1 MKPNGKR
8 GIHGKLPEENPDWL
22 ADATADRESGNAH
35 GRQRSFL
42 IKWLSCHQ
50 PTPTRPRVPAYAG
63 ESYHMSKRALAVS
76 LLLASLLCSPVR
88 ADSLQDLQSLVKQ
101 GQLTQALE
109 KADQLLAA
117 KPRDAQVRFLKG
129 VVLSELN
136 RGSEAVAVFQKLTED
151 YPELPEPYN
160 NLAVLYAQ
168 QRQYDKART
177 ALEMAIRTHP
187 SYATAHENLGDIY
200 ARLASQAYDKALA
213 LDSSN
218 AAAQN
223 KLAMI
228 REMMSV
234 TGKTVRPTAVASA
247 APAARTPPPAAPAP
261 APAAAPAVIAAAK
274 PVAPPPVAAAPAPKP
289 AIPPVAMA
297 PVAAA
302 PAAAKPA
309 APAAPSAKPVTAP
322 PAPAAA
328 APVELKPAAKRPEPK
343 DETPQQAAAIA
354 KAVQSWAGA
363 WSKKDVKSYLGHYAK
378 DFEPPKGLNRKA
390 WEEERSARLTKPG
403 NIEVDLENVKVVSV
417 SGDRATVKLRQHY
430 RSANLSTSSNKT
442 LGLVMQDGKWVIQ
455 QERVGG

>member
-1 MKPNGKR
+1 MKPSERREKR
-8 GIHGKLPEENPDWL
+8 RILPGESQSGQMEGPGG
-22 ADATADRESGNAH
+22 RESGSAH
-35 GRQRSFL
+35 GRRLRFL
-42 IKWLSCHQ
+42 IKWLACSN
-50 PTPTRPRVPAYAG
+50 PTNTPFRAPAYAG
-63 ESYHMSKRALAVS
+63 GSYHMSKRALAAS
-76 LLLASLLCSPVR
+76 LLLASLLCGPVR
-88 ADSLQDLQSLVKQ
+88 ADSLQDLQTLVKQ

-168 QRQYDKART
+168 QRQYDKARN

-218 AAAQN
+218 VVAQN

-234 TGKTVRPTAVASA
+234 TGKTTRPA
-247 APAARTPPPAAPAP
+247 
-261 APAAAPAVIAAAK
+261 
-274 PVAPPPVAAAPAPKP
+274 
-289 AIPPVAMA
+289 A

-302 PAAAKPA
+302 PATKPAVVAAATPAPAPAAPAAKPVAPAPVAVAPAPTPAKPVAAAPVAPPAAKPA
-309 APAAPSAKPVTAP
+309 APAPVAV
-322 PAPAAA
+322 AQ
-328 APVELKPAAKRPEPK
+328 APVVKEEPKPAKRPEPK
-343 DETPQQAAAIA
+343 DETPAQAAAIT
-354 KAVQSWAGA
+354 KSVQSWATS
-363 WSKKDVKSYLGHYAK
+363 WSRKDVKGYLGHYAK

-390 WEEERSARLTKPG
+390 WEEERNQRLTKPG
-403 NIEVDLENVKVVSV
+403 DIEVNLENVKVVSV

-442 LGLVMQDGKWVIQ
+442 LNLVLQDGKWVIQ

>member
-1 MKPNGKR
+1 
-8 GIHGKLPEENPDWL
+8 
-22 ADATADRESGNAH
+22 
-35 GRQRSFL
+35 
-42 IKWLSCHQ
+42 
-50 PTPTRPRVPAYAG
+50 
-63 ESYHMSKRALAVS
+63 MSKRALAAS
-76 LLLASLLCSPVR
+76 LLLASLLCGPVR
-88 ADSLQDLQSLVKQ
+88 ADSLQDLQTLVKQ

-136 RGSEAVAVFQKLTED
+136 RSSEAVAVFQKLTED

-168 QRQYDKART
+168 QRQYDKARN

-218 AAAQN
+218 VVAQN

-234 TGKTVRPTAVASA
+234 TGKTTRPA
-247 APAARTPPPAAPAP
+247 
-261 APAAAPAVIAAAK
+261 
-274 PVAPPPVAAAPAPKP
+274 
-289 AIPPVAMA
+289 A

-302 PAAAKPA
+302 PAAKPAVVAA
-309 APAAPSAKPVTAP
+309 APAAAPAPVAPAAKPVTPPPVAAAPVPAPAKPSAAPVAP
-322 PAPAAA
+322 PAPAPVAKPVA
-328 APVELKPAAKRPEPK
+328 PAPVAVAQAPVVKEEPKPAKRPEPK
-343 DETPQQAAAIA
+343 DDTPAQSAAIT
-354 KAVQSWAGA
+354 KSVQSWAAA
-363 WSKKDVKSYLGHYAK
+363 WSKKDVKGYLGHYAR
-378 DFEPPKGLNRKA
+378 DFDPPKGLNRKA
-390 WEEERSARLTKPG
+390 WEEERNQRLTKPG
-403 NIEVDLENVKVVSV
+403 DIEVNLENVKVVSV

-442 LGLVMQDGKWVIQ
+442 LNLVLQDGKWVIQ

>member
-136 RGSEAVAVFQKLTED
+136 QGNEAVTVFQKLTED

-234 TGKTVRPTAVASA
+234 TGKTVRPAAVASA
-247 APAARTPPPAAPAP
+247 TPAARPAAPTPPAAPA
-261 APAAAPAVIAAAK
+261 AIAAAK
-274 PVAPPPVAAAPAPKP
+274 PVAPPPVAAAPSPKP
-289 AIPPVAMA
+289 AIPPVALA
-297 PVAAA
+297 SVSVVP
-302 PAAAKPA
+302 AAKPA
-309 APAAPSAKPVTAP
+309 APAAPSAKPIPAT

-328 APVELKPAAKRPEPK
+328 APVEPKPAAKRPEPK

>member
-1 MKPNGKR
+1 MKLNGKR
-8 GIHGKLPEENPDWL
+8 EIHGKLPEENPAWL
-22 ADATADRESGNAH
+22 ADVAADRESGNAH

-50 PTPTRPRVPAYAG
+50 PIPTRPRVPAYAG

-168 QRQYDKART
+168 QRQYDKARS

-234 TGKTVRPTAVASA
+234 TGKTVRPAAVASA
-247 APAARTPPPAAPAP
+247 AARTPPPAAPAP
-261 APAAAPAVIAAAK
+261 VAAPAVIAAAK
-274 PVAPPPVAAAPAPKP
+274 PVAPPPASVAPAPKP

-309 APAAPSAKPVTAP
+309 SPAAPSAKPVAAP
-322 PAPAAA
+322 PASVAA
-328 APVELKPAAKRPEPK
+328 VEAKPAAKRPEPK
-343 DETPQQAAAIA
+343 DETPQQAAAVA

-378 DFEPPKGLNRKA
+378 DFEPPKGMNRKT

-403 NIEVDLENVKVVSV
+403 NIEVDLENVKVISV

-442 LGLVMQDGKWVIQ
+442 LGLVLQDGKWVIQ

>member
-1 MKPNGKR
+1 
-8 GIHGKLPEENPDWL
+8 
-22 ADATADRESGNAH
+22 
-35 GRQRSFL
+35 
-42 IKWLSCHQ
+42 
-50 PTPTRPRVPAYAG
+50 
-63 ESYHMSKRALAVS
+63 MSKRALA
-76 LLLASLLCSPVR
+76 ASLLVASLFCGPAR
-88 ADSLQDLQSLVKQ
+88 ADSLQDLQTLVKQ
-101 GQLTQALE
+101 GQLPQALE
-109 KADQLLAA
+109 KADQLLAS

-136 RGSEAVAVFQKLTED
+136 RSGEAIAVFQKLTED

-218 AAAQN
+218 QAAQN

-234 TGKTVRPTAVASA
+234 SGKTVRPAAVASA
-247 APAARTPPPAAPAP
+247 APAAKPAP
-261 APAAAPAVIAAAK
+261 APAAAPVPTPVAQTAK
-274 PVAPPPVAAAPAPKP
+274 PVAPPPVAVAPAPAKP
-289 AIPPVAMA
+289 TVPPVAA
-297 PVAAA
+297 VA
-302 PAAAKPA
+302 PAPA
-309 APAAPSAKPVTAP
+309 AKPVTPP
-322 PAPAAA
+322 PAPVAQ
-328 APVELKPAAKRPEPK
+328 APVVKEEPKPAKRPEPK
-343 DETPQQAAAIA
+343 DDTPAQAAAVT

-363 WSKKDVKSYLGHYAK
+363 WSKKDVKSYLGHYAR

-390 WEEERSARLTKPG
+390 WEEERNQRLTKPG
-403 NIEVDLENVKVVSV
+403 EIEVNLENVKVVSV

-442 LGLVMQDGKWVIQ
+442 LNLVLQDGKWVIQ

>member
-1 MKPNGKR
+1 MKPNEKR
-8 GIHGKLPEENPDWL
+8 GIHGKLPEENPAWL
-22 ADATADRESGNAH
+22 ADASADRESGDAH

-42 IKWLSCHQ
+42 IKWISCHQ
-50 PTPTRPRVPAYAG
+50 PIPTRPRVPAYAG

-168 QRQYDKART
+168 QRQYDKARS

-234 TGKTVRPTAVASA
+234 TGKTVRPAAVASA
-247 APAARTPPPAAPAP
+247 AARTPPPAAPAP
-261 APAAAPAVIAAAK
+261 VAAPAVIAAAK
-274 PVAPPPVAAAPAPKP
+274 PVAPPPASVAPAPKP

-309 APAAPSAKPVTAP
+309 SPAAPSAKPVAAP
-322 PAPAAA
+322 PASVAA
-328 APVELKPAAKRPEPK
+328 VEAKPAAKRPEPK
-343 DETPQQAAAIA
+343 DETPQQAAAVA

-378 DFEPPKGLNRKA
+378 DFEPPKGLNRKT

-403 NIEVDLENVKVVSV
+403 NIEVDLENVKVISV

-442 LGLVMQDGKWVIQ
+442 LGLVLQDGKWVIQ

>member
-8 GIHGKLPEENPDWL
+8 GIQGKQPEENPSWL
-22 ADATADRESGNAH
+22 ADAAADRESGNAH

-50 PTPTRPRVPAYAG
+50 PITTRPRVPAYAG

-136 RGSEAVAVFQKLTED
+136 RGNEAVTVFQKLTED

-228 REMMSV
+228 REKMSV
-234 TGKTVRPTAVASA
+234 TGKTVRPAAVASA
-247 APAARTPPPAAPAP
+247 TPAARPAAPTPP
-261 APAAAPAVIAAAK
+261 AGPAAHAAAQ
-274 PVAPPPVAAAPAPKP
+274 PGAPPPRAAAPAPKP
-289 AIPPVAMA
+289 AIPPVALA
-297 PVAAA
+297 PVSVV
-302 PAAAKPA
+302 PAAKPA
-309 APAAPSAKPVTAP
+309 APAAPSAKPIPAT

-328 APVELKPAAKRPEPK
+328 APVEPKPAAKRPGPK
-343 DETPQQAAAIA
+343 DETPQQAAPNA
-354 KAVQSWAGA
+354 KAVQSWARA
-363 WSKKDVKSYLGHYAK
+363 WAKEDVKSYLGHYAK

>member
-1 MKPNGKR
+1 MKPSERKEKR
-8 GIHGKLPEENPDWL
+8 GAFPGGSQSGQSIGPGG
-22 ADATADRESGNAH
+22 RESGSAH
-35 GRQRSFL
+35 GRRLRFL
-42 IKWLSCHQ
+42 IKWLASNN
-50 PTPTRPRVPAYAG
+50 PTNTPFRAPAYAG
-63 ESYHMSKRALAVS
+63 GSYHMSKRALAAS
-76 LLLASLLCSPVR
+76 LLLASLLCGPVR
-88 ADSLQDLQSLVKQ
+88 ADSLQDLQTLVKQ

-136 RGSEAVAVFQKLTED
+136 RSSEAVAVFQKLTED

-168 QRQYDKART
+168 QRQYDKARN

-218 AAAQN
+218 VVAQN

-234 TGKTVRPTAVASA
+234 TGKTTRPA
-247 APAARTPPPAAPAP
+247 
-261 APAAAPAVIAAAK
+261 
-274 PVAPPPVAAAPAPKP
+274 
-289 AIPPVAMA
+289 A

-302 PAAAKPA
+302 PAAKPAVVAA
-309 APAAPSAKPVTAP
+309 APAAAPAPVAPAAKPVTPPPVAAASVPAPAKPSAAPVAP
-322 PAPAAA
+322 PAPAPVAKPVA
-328 APVELKPAAKRPEPK
+328 PAPVAVAQTPIVKEEPKPAKRPEPK
-343 DETPQQAAAIA
+343 DDTPAQSAAIT
-354 KAVQSWAGA
+354 KSVQSWAAA
-363 WSKKDVKSYLGHYAK
+363 WSKKDVKGYLGHYAR
-378 DFEPPKGLNRKA
+378 DFDPPKGLNRKA
-390 WEEERSARLTKPG
+390 WEEERNQRLTKPG
-403 NIEVDLENVKVVSV
+403 DIEVNLENVKVVSV

-442 LGLVMQDGKWVIQ
+442 LNLVLQDGKWVIQ

>member
-1 MKPNGKR
+1 MKPNGSRKSHWQHPTTNES
-8 GIHGKLPEENPDWL
+8 GAVKDPDSG
-22 ADATADRESGNAH
+22 ESGNAH
-35 GRQRSFL
+35 GRRQSFL
-42 IKWLSCHQ
+42 IKWFACSQTSYH
-50 PTPTRPRVPAYAG
+50 RPCVPACAG
-63 ESYHMSKRALAVS
+63 ESYHMSKRALAAS
-76 LLLASLLCSPVR
+76 LLLASLICSPVR
-88 ADSLQDLQSLVKQ
+88 ADPIQDLQALVKQ
-101 GQLTQALE
+101 GQFNQALE
-109 KADQLLAA
+109 RADQMLAA

-136 RGSEAVAVFQKLTED
+136 RGNDAIAVFQKLTED

-168 QRQYDKART
+168 QRQYDKARN

-218 AAAQN
+218 QGAQS

-234 TGKTVRPTAVASA
+234 SGKTVRPA
-247 APAARTPPPAAPAP
+247 APATTVAAAPQATIKPAVPAAVTP
-261 APAAAPAVIAAAK
+261 PAAAPAKPVTPPPVVVAQNAK
-274 PVAPPPVAAAPAPKP
+274 PVTPPP
-289 AIPPVAMA
+289 A
-297 PVAAA
+297 PVAA
-302 PAAAKPA
+302 PVVKEEPKPA
-309 APAAPSAKPVTAP
+309 V
-322 PAPAAA
+322 
-328 APVELKPAAKRPEPK
+328 KRPEPK
-343 DETPQQAAAIA
+343 DETPPQAAAIT
-354 KAVQSWAGA
+354 KAVQSWASA
-363 WSKKDVKSYLGHYAK
+363 WSKKDVKTYLAHYGR

-390 WEEERSARLTKPG
+390 WEEERSQRLTKPG
-403 NIEVDLENVKVVSV
+403 NIEVELENVKVVNV

-442 LGLVMQDGKWVIQ
+442 IGLVLQDGKWVIQ